1 MENTITNEYIEL
13 EVANEAYISATIL
26 KNQIKTKET
35 AFYFFAC
42 MNLINAYIKRE
53 YAEDIYK
60 KRYIIKDYVA
70 LAITQIIDN
79 NIDGIDIY
87 LDENIAY
94 ITIEERQFSFHNVKR
109 DRTMNAYKNSKK
121 NKKQEWCGLRLQPI
135 CVSVYKEA
143 KYIIKARERK

>member
-1 MENTITNEYIEL
+1 M
-13 EVANEAYISATIL
+13 
-26 KNQIKTKET
+26 KNQIKTKEE

-42 MNLINAYIKRE
+42 MNLLNAYIKKD
-53 YAEDIYK
+53 YAVHDYK

-70 LAITQIIDN
+70 LAITQIINN

-94 ITIEERQFSFHNVKR
+94 IKIGKRQFSFHNIRINKIL
-109 DRTMNAYKNSKK
+109 NNYKVSKS
-121 NKKQEWCGLRLQPI
+121 NRIQEWCGIRLQSI

-143 KYIIKARERK
+143 KLIIGNSTSI

>member
-1 MENTITNEYIEL
+1 
-13 EVANEAYISATIL
+13 
-26 KNQIKTKET
+26 
-35 AFYFFAC
+35 
-42 MNLINAYIKRE
+42 MNLINAYIKRD

-87 LDENIAY
+87 LDENITY
-94 ITIEERQFSFHNVKR
+94 ITIGERQFSFHNVKR
-109 DRTMNAYKNSKK
+109 DRIMNAYKNSKK

-143 KYIIKARERK
+143 KYINKAHERK